1 MKAISHQTIFNA
13 PFGLAYLKIVPD
25 INNDVNNFLL
35 LNMNRAFAQILNIDE
50 SVASGQVL
58 NSLCNLSFDIDVLYR
73 EVRKT
78 GRKQQSEFYSKE
90 TMGWY
95 KVELFSEDDMHLSLL
110 LTNIDDQKLIRKHFE
125 DLALVAA
132 HTTDVVIIT
141 DKHRRIT
148 WVNEPFT
155 SLTGYTLADVMGRIP
170 GDVLQGKDTS
180 EKTRDQIRQAL
191 ALSRPVQVEVLNY
204 SKSGRA
210 YWLDLKID
218 PVFDA
223 EGEVQKFIAIE
234 REITERKKSEEALY
248 KSEIKYRNIFDNVQD
263 VFYQTDLNGIVIEIS
278 PSIKRYSGYELD
290 EILGKPISAFY
301 YNPEDRIALLSL
313 LMQNKEVT
321 DYEIALKAKDGR
333 KVYSSVNCHL
343 LYDEFDRVVGVEGSL
358 RDISIRIKADWVKK
372 IQFKIATAT
381 VEAKE
386 LTSFV
391 EIIRQHL
398 SEYMDTSNFFV
409 ALYDKSKGMLSSP
422 FFKDEYEDVS
432 EWPAERSLTGRVIQL
447 NKAMLLSQSEIDA
460 LICSGDVISMGETAK
475 SWLGVPLRFDG
486 DAIGAFVIQS
496 YTAENA
502 YSEDVLE
509 LLEFVS
515 NQLSIAIRR
524 KKDEEEITLLSK
536 AVSQSP
542 VSVVITDTK
551 GMIEYVNPKF
561 SEVTGYSA
569 EDALGCKTSIMKSGR
584 MPDEVYANLWS
595 TIQSG
600 HQWTGELLN
609 KKQNG
614 ELFWEFASISPI
626 YDNSGKIYHYVAVKE
641 DITVQKKSV
650 DKMIDLTSRMTS
662 LIANLPGGILMETP
676 QRKIQQANKKF
687 CELFGIPVSPEE
699 LIGLDC
705 AATSEQAKMLFV
717 NPDGF
722 IPRIGDIIREGTMVL
737 NEELDLVDGRV
748 FQRDFIPIR
757 TVGNEVEILWHY
769 RDITNRKIAS
779 MALEKQ
785 AALQQVL
792 MDISTKY
799 INLPLS
805 QIDEAIMESLSKLA
819 IFVQADRVYIFDYK
833 WDKCSCQNT
842 HEWCAPGAMS
852 YENASIGISEI
863 DFPEWIEAHR
873 NGKSVIID
881 NTNDISA
888 DNALSII
895 WKTHHVKSLIA
906 IPMMDDGKCVGFV
919 GFDFISESHSFSE
932 TEEMLLFVYAE
943 MLVNVRHRESLERKL
958 IEEKGKADIANTA
971 KSEFLANMSHEI
983 RTPLN
988 GVIGFTDLLT
998 NTPLTTIQKQYVDNA
1013 NTSAHALL
1021 GIINDILDFSKIEA
1035 GKLELDSI
1043 KTDLIELM
1051 EQTSDIVKFTSAK
1064 KGLELL
1070 LNIKPG
1076 IPRFAVVDPVRLK
1089 QIIVNLLSNAVKFT
1103 EEGEVELKVDFKQI
1117 DESTG
1122 EFHFTVRDTGI
1133 GISEEQQGKL
1143 FKAFSQADSSTTRR
1157 FGGTGLGLVISN
1169 LLAEKMGSRIKLQ
1182 SKLGEGTT
1190 FYFSIEAKYEVGERL
1205 SYESLINMNQVLV
1218 IDDNDNN
1225 RMILEHTL
1233 NNWGIGFTG
1242 CDNGISSL
1250 KVIEK
1255 MKRFDAIIVDYNMPF
1270 LNGIDTIKM
1279 IREKLNLSPSEQ
1291 PIILLHS
1298 SSDDMTIIEECK
1310 KYGVRF
1316 NLTKPVKSQELL
1328 HYLNNIHRADSEDIP
1343 SVKGRSDG
1351 FLPEVELNH
1360 DPVIL
1365 IVEDVDLNM
1374 QLVTI
1379 MIKKHLPNAVL
1390 LKAVNGKIAVEEVLK
1405 NRPDLVLMD
1414 VQMPVMSGLEATVK
1428 IREMEKS
1435 LNRRTPIVALTAG
1448 AIKGER
1454 ERCLDAGM
1462 DDFLT
1467 KPLDY
1472 VALSRVLTKFATSK
1486 FAKENEPVAV
1496 EVVKTVSL
1504 RFDKDA
1510 LFDKVG
1516 QDKTL
1521 YQNLL
1526 MVAMQ
1531 DINRLLS
1538 ELSEF
1543 EGIDDLSVLKPQSHT
1558 LKGVCLNMCFNQM
1571 AILAKE
1577 LENSVVDRLLFA
1589 KQLGLLKSEWQ
1600 LIMPLLYES

>member
-1 MKAISHQTIFNA
+1 MKAISQHTIFNA
-13 PFGLAYLKIVPD
+13 PFGLAYLNVNPSDGIELVSFLILKI
-25 INNDVNNFLL
+25 
-35 LNMNRAFAQILNIDE
+35 NRAFARIFNIDE
-50 SVASGQVL
+50 NIVSGENFKDV
-58 NSLCNLSFDIDVLYR
+58 CKVGFDIERMYR
-73 EVRKT
+73 EMVQT
-78 GRKQQSEFYSKE
+78 GRKQQAEFYSGN
-90 TMGWY
+90 TNSWY
-95 KVELFSEDDMHLSLL
+95 KVEIFPEDDSHLSVL
-110 LTNIDDQKLIRKHFE
+110 LTNIDEQKLIKRHLD
-125 DLALVAA
+125 DLSLVAS

-141 DKHRRIT
+141 DKNKRIT
-148 WVNEPFT
+148 WVNKAFNN
-155 SLTGYTLADVMGRIP
+155 LTGYSLEEVSGKSP
-170 GDVLQGKDTS
+170 GSFLQGEDTDKNVCL
-180 EKTRDQIRQAL
+180 EIRN
-191 ALSRPVQVEVLNY
+191 ALSLSKPVHVEILNY
-204 SKSGRA
+204 DKFGRS

-218 PVFDA
+218 PVFD
-223 EGEVQKFIAIE
+223 ETGEVIKFIAIE
-234 REITERKKSEEALY
+234 REITHRKEAEAALY
-248 KSEIKYRNIFDNVQD
+248 KSEIKYRNIFDNIQD
-263 VFYQTDLNGIVIEIS
+263 VFYQTDLHGIVTEIS
-278 PSIKRYSGYELD
+278 PSIKRYSGYEID
-290 EILGKPISAFY
+290 EILGQPIAGFY
-301 YNPEDRIALLSL
+301 YNPDDRIQLLSL

-321 DYEIALKAKDGR
+321 DYEIALKAKDGK
-333 KVYSSVNCHL
+333 KVFSSVNCHL
-343 LYDEFDRVVGVEGSL
+343 LYNENGEVVGIEGSL
-358 RDISIRIKADWVKK
+358 RDISLRIKADWVRK

-386 LTSFV
+386 LKSFV
-391 EIIRQHL
+391 EIIRQQL

-409 ALYDKSKGMLSSP
+409 ALYDKSTGMLSAP
-422 FFKDEYEDVS
+422 FFKDEFENVS
-432 EWPAERSLTGRVIQL
+432 DWPADKSLTGRVIQF
-447 NKAMLLSQSEIDA
+447 NKALLLSQSDINN
-460 LICSGDVISMGETAK
+460 LIEAGDVLSMGETALC
-475 SWLGVPLRFDG
+475 WLGVPLRFDG

-496 YTAENA
+496 YNDYYA
-502 YSEDVLE
+502 YNEEVLE

-524 KKDEEEITLLSK
+524 KKDEEEISLLSK

-542 VSVVITDTK
+542 VSVVITDTN
-551 GMIEYVNPKF
+551 GIIEYVNPKF

-569 EDALGCKTSIMKSGR
+569 EDALGCKTNIMKSEK
-584 MPDEVYANLWS
+584 MPDGVYVDLWN
-595 TIQSG
+595 TIRSG

-609 KKQNG
+609 RKKNG
-614 ELFWEFASISPI
+614 EFFWEFASISPI
-626 YDNSGKIYHYVAVKE
+626 YDNTGNINHYVAVKE

-650 DKMIDLTSRMTS
+650 DKMIDLTNRMTS
-662 LIANLPGGILMETP
+662 LIANLPGAILMETP
-676 QRKIQQANKKF
+676 QRTIQQTNKKF
-687 CELFGIPVSPEE
+687 CELFGIPLPPEA
-699 LIGLDC
+699 LIGIDC
-705 AATSEQAKMLFV
+705 ATASEQAKVLFV
-717 NPDGF
+717 NPEDF
-722 IPRIGDIIREGTMVL
+722 IRRIEEIILAGSMVL

-748 FQRDFIPIR
+748 FHRDFIPIR
-757 TVGNEVEILWHY
+757 TVDNEVEILWHY

-785 AALQQVL
+785 AALQQIL
-792 MDISTKY
+792 MDISTRY

-805 QIDEAIMESLSKLA
+805 QINQAVMESLSKLA
-819 IFVQADRVYIFDYK
+819 SFVKADRAYIFDYK
-833 WDKCSCQNT
+833 WDEGMCENMY
-842 HEWCAPGAMS
+842 EWSLPGVLP
-852 YENASIGISEI
+852 YKDNAESFSLV
-863 DFPEWIEAHR
+863 DFPECIDAHR
-873 NGKSVIID
+873 QGRAFII
-881 NTNDISA
+881 TDIKDVTSDA
-888 DNALSII
+888 AWVSI
-895 WKTHHVKSLIA
+895 WKTHQVKSLIA

-919 GFDFISESHSFSE
+919 GFDSVTQLHSFSD

-958 IEEKGKADIANTA
+958 IEEKGKADIANAA

-998 NTPLTTIQKQYVDNA
+998 NTPLTSIQKQYVDNA

-1070 LNIKPG
+1070 LNIMPD

-1103 EEGEVELKVDFKQI
+1103 EEGEVELRVEFKAI
-1117 DESTG
+1117 NESVG
-1122 EFHFTVRDTGI
+1122 EFVFSVRDTGI
-1133 GISEEQQGKL
+1133 GISDDQQSKL

-1169 LLAEKMGSRIKLQ
+1169 LLAEKMGSKITLQ
-1182 SKLGEGTT
+1182 SKQGEGTT
-1190 FYFSIEAKYEVGERL
+1190 FRFSLETKYEIGERL
-1205 SYESLINMNQVLV
+1205 NYEALKNLNQVLV

-1225 RMILEHTL
+1225 RLILEHTL

-1279 IREKLNLSPSEQ
+1279 IREKLNLSPAEQ

-1328 HYLNNIHRADSEDIP
+1328 HYLNNLHLTEMD
-1343 SVKGRSDG
+1343 SVKPIQSGSDG
-1351 FLPEVELNH
+1351 FIPAAELSH

-1379 MIKKHLPNAVL
+1379 MIKKHLPNAIL

-1405 NRPDLVLMD
+1405 NAPDLVLMD
-1414 VQMPVMSGLEATVK
+1414 VQMPVMSGLEATLK

-1472 VALSRVLTKFATSK
+1472 VALSRVLTKFAASK
-1486 FAKENEPVAV
+1486 MAKENSSVKP
-1496 EVVKTVSL
+1496 EVSAAEVI
-1504 RFDKDA
+1504 RYDKEA

-1516 QDKTL
+1516 NDKTL
-1521 YQNLL
+1521 FQNLL

-1531 DINRLLS
+1531 DINRLLAELSGFNQMSNLS
-1538 ELSEF
+1538 ELKS
-1543 EGIDDLSVLKPQSHT
+1543 QSHT
-1558 LKGVCLNMCFNQM
+1558 LKGVCLNMCFNKM
-1571 AILAKE
+1571 ANLSKE
-1577 LENSVVDRLLFA
+1577 LEHAVDNRDLFA
-1589 KQLGLLKSEWQ
+1589 EKLSEVKDEWQ
-1600 LIMPLLYES
+1600 AVMPLLYE